1 MPKPH
6 HNLEVWKRSL
16 DYVTKIYEITARYPN
31 EEKFGMVSQMRR
43 ACVSIPV
50 NIAEGAARVSPR
62 EFRRFLAI
70 SRGSLAELETE
81 IILANDLGYLQPSD
95 ELNSRIARMY
105 ALLGGLIRRQSNQI
119 SEETSK

>member
-1 MPKPH
+1 MNRIH
-6 HNLEVWKRSL
+6 LGLTAWQVARSL
-16 DYVTKIYEITARYPN
+16 VRDIYELTATFPKAER
-31 EEKFGMVSQMRR
+31 FGLVSQMRR

-50 NIAEGAARVSPR
+50 NIAEGAARVSLR